1 MILLYGPNFD
11 GPLLDIYKILSQRNE
26 SVLFLNQEDLD
37 KMRISFATSPDLICV
52 IRLPNKTIDLRSVT
66 ATYYRPYD
74 WREFSQFNSGSP
86 SDQNWQLAQI
96 NESIL
101 NIWTELTDSIVINKP
116 SMMGNNNSKPLQ
128 SEIIKSLGFHTP
140 ETLITTDPNKV
151 KLFHKKHKAVIYK
164 SISGVRS
171 IVSTLNKKKLSELN
185 DVKWCP
191 TQFQEY
197 VKGIDYRVHV
207 IGDDTFTCK
216 ILSQADDYRYSS
228 NTGNTTRLVESDI
241 PSNLKQKCVKLTK
254 KLGLLISGID
264 LRQGDDGN
272 WYCFEVN
279 PTPGYT
285 FYQEQT
291 RQQIGQKIADLLS
304 F

>member
-1 MILLYGPNFD
+1 M
-11 GPLLDIYKILSQRNE
+11 
-26 SVLFLNQEDLD
+26 FLNQEDVG
-37 KMRISFATSPDLICV
+37 KMRISFATDPELICI

-74 WREFSQFNSGSP
+74 WREFSQFSSSSS

-101 NIWTELTDSIVINKP
+101 NIWTELTDSLVINKP

-128 SEIIKSLGFHTP
+128 SEIIKSIGFRTP
-140 ETLITTDPNKV
+140 ETLITTNPNTV
-151 KLFHKKHKAVIYK
+151 KSFHKKHKTVIYK

-171 IVSTLNKKKLSELN
+171 IVSKLNTEKLSELN
-185 DVKWCP
+185 DVQWCP

-197 VKGIDYRVHV
+197 VKGIDYRIHV
-207 IGDDTFTCK
+207 IGDSIFPCK
-216 ILSQADDYRYSS
+216 ILSHADDYRYSS
-228 NTGNTTRLVESDI
+228 KTGRTTRLVKSTI
-241 PSNLKQKCVKLTK
+241 PLDVQQKCIKLTK

-264 LRQGDDGN
+264 LRQNPNGD

-291 RQQIGQKIADLLS
+291 GQPIGQKIADLLS
-304 F
+304 L